1 MSAAPK
7 AFQFPDTTLPC
18 SIRFAPGVYPA
29 ELILREADGMKAA
42 PAERYSQARR
52 EVLSVLFREMRLVC
66 ASAVIQ
72 CSPGHPLHSAY
83 GCHAAENRARVARR
97 RGQA

>member
-29 ELILREADGMKAA
+29 ELILREVGGIVTA
-42 PAERYSQARR
+42 PTERYRQARR
-52 EVLSVLFREMRLVC
+52 KVLSTLFREVRLVC

-72 CSPGHPLHSAY
+72 CSPDHRLHSTY
-83 GCHAAENRARVARR
+83 VSRAAENRARVARR
-97 RGQA
+97 RHA